1 VTRHTGNLHLLT
13 VATIFLVVFATM
25 WGGVQH
31 SRGELLPDDR
41 IDAGEQQVRD
51 ALWTRLAEWRAA
63 EGLEPAQRAQRSTFA
78 AQTIANASV
87 TAARSPASPDGLRS
101 PDSGR
106 CSQLLLRHTV
116 ADPRWSDAA
125 GDDTLPPVVAD
136 AVAGEL
142 LSALVAADDT
152 GLLRRTG
159 TFWTAIGVAADGD
172 ELVVVYRS
180 CTQRRLSP

>member
-1 VTRHTGNLHLLT
+1 MRRHTGDLHLLT
-13 VATIFLVVFATM
+13 IATIFLVVFAAI

-31 SRGELLPDDR
+31 SRGQLLPDDR
-41 IDAGEQQVRD
+41 IDAGEQRVRD

-63 EGLEPAQRAQRSTFA
+63 EGLQPAQRAQRSTLA
-78 AQTIANASV
+78 AQTIANASI
-87 TAARSPASPDGLRS
+87 TGPSSIDGTPAGIG
-101 PDSGR
+101 SGR
-106 CSQLLLRHTV
+106 CSQLLVRHTV
-116 ADPRWSDAA
+116 ADPRWADATRDGTPTPA
-125 GDDTLPPVVAD
+125 VAD

-142 LSALVAADDT
+142 FSALVAADDT

>member
-1 VTRHTGNLHLLT
+1 MTRHTGDLHLLT
-13 VATIFLVVFATM
+13 IATIFLVVFATM

-31 SRGELLPDDR
+31 SRGQLLPDDR
-41 IDAGEQQVRD
+41 IDAGERAVRD
-51 ALWTRLAEWRAA
+51 ALWTHLAAWRAA
-63 EGLEPAQRAQRSTFA
+63 EGLEPAQRAQRSTLA
-78 AQTIANASV
+78 AQTTANASV
-87 TAARSPASPDGLRS
+87 TGPPASSTRPTRTG
-101 PDSGR
+101 SGR
-106 CSQLLLRHTV
+106 CSQLLVRHTV

-125 GDDTLPPVVAD
+125 GEPPAPAVAD

-142 LSALVAADDT
+142 LSTLVAADDT
-152 GLLRRTG
+152 GVLRRTG

>member
-1 VTRHTGNLHLLT
+1 MTRHTGDLHLLT
-13 VATIFLVVFATM
+13 IATIFLVVFATM

-31 SRGELLPDDR
+31 SRGQLLPDDR
-41 IDAGEQQVRD
+41 IDAGERAVRD

-63 EGLEPAQRAQRSTFA
+63 EGLEPAQRAQRSTLA

-87 TAARSPASPDGLRS
+87 TRSPASTDDLRS
-101 PDSGR
+101 SGSGR
-106 CSQLLLRHTV
+106 CSRLLVRHTV

-125 GDDTLPPVVAD
+125 GATPTPAVAD
-136 AVAGEL
+136 AVADEL

-152 GLLRRTG
+152 GVLRRTG

-180 CTQRRLSP
+180 CAQRRLSP